1 MDDGAFYRKTKGRG
15 IRLTPLSLH
24 GREEI
29 STTADEI
36 TEENVVEVLKKALD
50 THKKN
55 SDDIE
60 YLYNYVR
67 GDQPVLRRSKPI
79 RPEINNKVV
88 VNHAFAITQFVSG
101 YFVGEPVAYVRR
113 GERDG
118 ASDEIEQLNTYMHN
132 ENKASH
138 DKRMATWMAVCGV
151 GYRMILPNKYA
162 EFDSDETPFEID
174 TPDPRNTFVV
184 YRAGFGRRRMMCV
197 RQVRRDKKTSLH
209 NNANENDYEVVNCV
223 YTREQY
229 FEIVDDKIVQRRF
242 HALRDLPIF
251 EYQLN
256 AFRMGSFESA
266 ITVLDTINEI
276 TSNRAD
282 GVAQFVQSFLKFINC
297 DVDESDVEALR
308 KLGAIKIKSAEHQK
322 GDVELI
328 SQELNQ
334 SQTQT
339 LVDNLY
345 EQALVICG
353 MPSTTKG
360 GTSTSDT
367 GRAVF
372 LRDGWTQS
380 ESRAQDTETLFKES
394 EGKFLKLCLRIL
406 RDTNETQLTASE
418 VECKFTRRQYD
429 NLISKSQA
437 LLQMLQAG
445 LDPAIAI
452 ATCGLFNDPMDVA
465 SRSEKHLSKWDPKK
479 EEPVQSQAI
488 PEQSENIEPSERTEK
503 TQSSENSDE

>member
-1 MDDGAFYRKTKGRG
+1 M
-15 IRLTPLSLH
+15 LH

-29 STTADEI
+29 LTSVDTI
-36 TEENVVEVLKKALD
+36 TEENVVEVLEMSLR
-50 THKKN
+50 THAKN

-67 GDQPVLRRSKPI
+67 GIQPVMDRKKQV

-88 VNHAFAITQFVSG
+88 INHALAITQFISG

-113 GERDG
+113 GEREG
-118 ASDEIEQLNTYMHN
+118 ASDEIEKLNTYMHN

-162 EFDSDETPFEID
+162 EQGNDDTPFEID

-184 YRAGFGRRRMMCV
+184 YNSGFGHRRAMCV
-197 RQVRRDKKTSLH
+197 RQIKRDKNKRV
-209 NNANENDYEVVNCV
+209 NNYVPADDYEIVNCV
-223 YTREQY
+223 YTRNMY
-229 FEIVDDKIVQRRF
+229 FEIVGNRIVDKRP
-242 HALRDLPIF
+242 HPLGDLPIF

-256 AFRMGSFESA
+256 AFRLGSFEPA
-266 ITVLDTINEI
+266 ITVLDAINNI
-276 TSNRAD
+276 SSNRVD
-282 GVAQFVQSFLKFINC
+282 GIEQFVQSFLKFINC
-297 DVDESDVEALR
+297 DIDESDVEALR
-308 KLGAIKIKSAEHQK
+308 KLGAIKIKSTEHQK

-353 MPSTTKG
+353 MPTTTKG

-372 LRDGWTQS
+372 LRDGWSQS

-394 EGKFLKLCLRIL
+394 ETKFLRLCLNIVRTMN
-406 RDTNETQLTASE
+406 DTQLTTSE

-437 LLQMLQAG
+437 LLQLLQAG
-445 LDPAIAI
+445 LEPATAI
-452 ATCGLFNDPMDVA
+452 ATCGLFNDPVDVTE
-465 SRSEKHLSKWDPKK
+465 RSKKYLSKWDPEK
-479 EEPVQSQAI
+479 AI
-488 PEQSENIEPSERTEK
+488 PEKSVNIETNEVPERTGQ
-503 TQSSENSDE
+503 TQPQSIAENPT